1 MSKRTGI
8 VVFMLLA
15 VLQLAGCG
23 GGTDEA
29 AFDVEPD
36 DSDGSLLQAAPVL
49 DPEVRYGD
57 VVYLKS
63 NTWQNYLSGR
73 SDSGVRMLM
82 TPRTWEEWVILDPAC
97 VCPTKKPVLFNDTVL
112 FRSVTWGQFL
122 SARSS
127 VDGAEVKMMPT
138 PSALEEFKIIDPDQ
152 PASTAAVKWND
163 RSRILSVNW
172 KNYLSGRTRDETL
185 RVSVQMMAQAKELE
199 QWHIA
204 PKGSTRNSF
213 WMGELGATLQNV
225 ALTQAAIPGSH
236 DAGTYSIADDA
247 PFSPDLPLDD
257 PLKNLLLASAKLSP
271 KVNYYMARFARA
283 QTTDIIQQLN
293 AGIRYFDMRPGGSN
307 NGQGTD
313 LLVVHSLYG
322 GDILPMVTAVGDFLK
337 AHPKEVVILDFSHF
351 TAMNDAHHQKLIA
364 HIKDTFGS
372 KLAPRPVNA
381 TKTDPQA
388 NTYTFETMWKNGW
401 QVVGLYNDSHADAES
416 QLWRYGTPQETLWWP
431 NKPTTDKVKAHLD
444 NVLANNR
451 PLLAAGSFFVLQTIL
466 TGDEALYAKA
476 IVKLEAP
483 LEELQSKLKEIQGN
497 IATLGKVVKDRESDI
512 ASIQGRINSKQK
524 RINEL
529 NDWID
534 DHPKFWDAAGRA
546 WRWVEIKVLEGE
558 KSALKVTKSGY
569 EGALSVARDGLKK
582 AQTAAE
588 DLETKID
595 SLLKV
600 PTSLAELAA
609 QGNPVMSSWLD
620 GWRDKKLNIIIQDT
634 VDLNFVDHVR
644 ALNTQN

>member
-1 MSKRTGI
+1 MRKRTGI
-8 VVFMLLA
+8 VVSMLLA

-36 DSDGSLLQAAPVL
+36 DSGGGLLQAAPAL

-97 VCPTKKPVLFNDTVL
+97 ACPTKKPVLFNDTVL
-112 FRSVTWGQFL
+112 FRSVAWGQFL
-122 SARSS
+122 SARASG
-127 VDGAEVKMMPT
+127 DGAEVKMM
-138 PSALEEFKIIDPDQ
+138 SAPKAWEQFKIIDPDQ
-152 PASTAAVKWND
+152 PTSTAAVKWND
-163 RSRILSVNW
+163 KSQIMSVNW
-172 KNYLSGRTRDETL
+172 SNYLSGRTRNEAA
-185 RVSVQMMAQAKELE
+185 RVSVQMMAHAKEWE

-213 WMGELGATLQNV
+213 WMGEMGATLRNV

-247 PFSPDLPLDD
+247 SFSPDLPLGD
-257 PLKNLLLASAKLSP
+257 PLKKLLLASAKLSP

-283 QTTDIIQQLN
+283 QTTDITQQLN
-293 AGIRYFDMRPGGSN
+293 AGVRYFDLRPGGSN
-307 NGQGTD
+307 DGQGTD

-322 GDILPMVTAVGDFLK
+322 GDILPMVTAVGEFLK
-337 AHPKEVVILDFSHF
+337 SHPKEIVILDFSHF

-372 KLAPRPVNA
+372 MLAPRPA
-381 TKTDPQA
+381 GAKKADPQA
-388 NTYTFETMWKNGW
+388 NTYTFETMWQNGW
-401 QVVGLYNDSHADAES
+401 QVVGIYNDSHADADN

-431 NKPTTDKVKAHLD
+431 DKPTTAKVKVHLD
-444 NVLANNR
+444 NLLANNR
-451 PLLAAGSFFVLQTIL
+451 PLLPAGSFFVLQTVL

-476 IVKLEAP
+476 IAKMEAP
-483 LEELQSKLKEIQGN
+483 LDEMQSKLREIQAN
-497 IATLGKVVKDRESDI
+497 IATLEKTVKDREGDI
-512 ASIQGRINSKQK
+512 ASISGQISKKQK

-534 DHPKFWDAAGRA
+534 DHPYVWDAPGRA
-546 WRWVEIKVLEGE
+546 WRWAEIQLLEGE
-558 KSALKVTKSGY
+558 KSALKATKSGY
-569 EGALSVARDGLKK
+569 EGALSAARDGLKK
-582 AQTAAE
+582 AQAAAA
-588 DLETKID
+588 DVQAQID
-595 SLLKV
+595 SLLQV

-609 QGNPVMSSWLD
+609 KGNPVMTSWLD
-620 GWRDKKLNIIIQDT
+620 GWRDKKLNIIIQDIA
-634 VDLNFVDHVR
+634 DLNFVDHVR